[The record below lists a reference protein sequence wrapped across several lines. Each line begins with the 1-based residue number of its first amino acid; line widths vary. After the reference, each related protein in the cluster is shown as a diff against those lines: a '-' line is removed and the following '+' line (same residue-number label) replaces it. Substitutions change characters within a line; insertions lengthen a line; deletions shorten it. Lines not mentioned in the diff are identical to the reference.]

1 MEIKRPLHG
10 AVKISAI
17 VLLTFFVFSES
28 WAQAIQTY
36 RARRHDT
43 IESVAEKFGVTVEEL
58 LECNKSYRTKKLKA
72 RDVLVLPPEKSAREQ
87 RQKAREEARAVPEEP
102 VAVEEKAPEPIGFS
116 QHVVAPK
123 ETVYGISHQWG
134 ITQDMLKEYNPE
146 LKTSVLKIGMVLKI
160 PVLKMEDKVVEPA
173 QEIAVPAADT
183 TYVSMAGETAGRWQ
197 QASALDVKRML
208 SVDMI
213 LPFYLDR
220 ADSLVAATPRERLKD
235 SRIALSFYMGALM
248 ALDSLAGQGL
258 MADVRVFD
266 SQKDVNATEK
276 ILTENDFSRTDL
288 IIGPLFTEVAEVV
301 ASAVKGTKTL
311 VVSPFSVKHDVNRM
325 PNIVQAST
333 PAQGM
338 EATVLSYMA
347 DNISSSSH
355 VIVIASATQHE
366 AQIARIRKRLAEK
379 VKYTSIE
386 LLNTDLGNNADRLA
400 AMVRQNIPTV
410 ILIPELSQSFMAEV
424 LLGMEQSARIGDTD
438 IFAFEIAD
446 RAKAMMGEM
455 KPEMASRLRF
465 IYPERLFEN
474 GQGYRYS
481 DFANGFRTRYRELPN
496 AYAYEGFNL
505 VYDLLSRMA
514 TDTDTEH
521 ALTSRSTEQ
530 VGSRYRYM
538 KYPSGGYAN
547 TELFILMHSPVKG
560 EVLLY

>member
-1 MEIKRPLHG
+1 MEIKRHRYN

-36 RARRHDT
+36 RAKRHDT

-58 LECNKSYRTKKLKA
+58 LECNKSYRTKKLRA
-72 RDVLVLPPEKSAREQ
+72 RDVLVLPPKKSAREQ
-87 RQKAREEARAVPEEP
+87 RQKAREEARAVPEET
-102 VAVEEKAPEPIGFS
+102 AVGEKVPEPVGFS

-160 PVLKMEDKVVEPA
+160 PVLKMEDKTMEPA
-173 QEIAVPAADT
+173 PETSVFQPDT
-183 TYVSMAGETAGRWQ
+183 VNVSMARETAGRWQ

-220 ADSLVAATPRERLKD
+220 ADSLVAATPRERLRD

-258 MADVRVFD
+258 MADIRVFD
-266 SQKDVNATEK
+266 SQKDVKATEK
-276 ILTENDFSRTDL
+276 ILAENDFSRTDL
-288 IIGPLFTEVAEVV
+288 IIGPLFTEIAEVV
-301 ASAVKGTKTL
+301 ASGMKGTKTL

-325 PNIVQAST
+325 PNMVQAST

-338 EATVLSYMA
+338 ESAVLSYMA
-347 DNISSSSH
+347 DNISPSSH
-355 VIVIASATQHE
+355 VIVIASAMQQE
-366 AQIARIRKRLAEK
+366 AQIARIRKRLSEK

-386 LLNTDLGNNADRLA
+386 LLNTDLGNNSDRLA
-400 AMVRQNIPTV
+400 SMVKQNVPTV
-410 ILIPELSQSFMAEV
+410 ILIPELSQSFMSEI
-424 LLGMEQSARIGDTD
+424 LQGMEQSARIGDTD

-455 KPEMASRLRF
+455 KPEVASRLRF
-465 IYPERLFEN
+465 IYPDRLFEN

-481 DFANGFRTRYRELPN
+481 DFENGFRTRYRELPN

-538 KYPSGGYAN
+538 KYHSGGYAN
-547 TELFILMHSPVKG
+547 TELFILMYSSWKG

>member
-1 MEIKRPLHG
+1 MEIKRHRYN

-36 RARRHDT
+36 RAKRHDT

-58 LECNKSYRTKKLKA
+58 LECNKSYRTKKLRA
-72 RDVLVLPPEKSAREQ
+72 RDVLVLPPKKSAREQ
-87 RQKAREEARAVPEEP
+87 RQKAREEARAVPEET
-102 VAVEEKAPEPIGFS
+102 AVGEKVPEPVGFS

-160 PVLKMEDKVVEPA
+160 PVLKMEDKTMEPA
-173 QEIAVPAADT
+173 PETSVFQPDT
-183 TYVSMAGETAGRWQ
+183 VNVSMVMETAGRWQ

-220 ADSLVAATPRERLKD
+220 ADSLVAATPRERLRD

-258 MADVRVFD
+258 MADIRVFD
-266 SQKDVNATEK
+266 SQKDVKATEK
-276 ILTENDFSRTDL
+276 ILAENDFSRTDL
-288 IIGPLFTEVAEVV
+288 IIGPLFTEIAEVV
-301 ASAVKGTKTL
+301 ASGMKGTKTL

-325 PNIVQAST
+325 PNMVQAST

-338 EATVLSYMA
+338 ESAVLSYMA
-347 DNISSSSH
+347 DNISPSSH
-355 VIVIASATQHE
+355 VIVIASAMQQE
-366 AQIARIRKRLAEK
+366 AQIARIRKRLSEK

-386 LLNTDLGNNADRLA
+386 LLNTDLGNNSDRLA
-400 AMVRQNIPTV
+400 SMVKQNVPTV
-410 ILIPELSQSFMAEV
+410 ILIPELSQSFMSEI
-424 LLGMEQSARIGDTD
+424 LQGMEQSARIGDTD

-455 KPEMASRLRF
+455 KPEVASRLRF
-465 IYPERLFEN
+465 IYPDRLFEN

-481 DFANGFRTRYRELPN
+481 DFENGFRTRYRELPN

-538 KYPSGGYAN
+538 KYHSGGYAN
-547 TELFILMHSPVKG
+547 TELFILMYSSWKG

>member
-1 MEIKRPLHG
+1 MEIKRHRHN

-36 RARRHDT
+36 RAKRHDT

-58 LECNKSYRTKKLKA
+58 LECNKSYRTKKLRA
-72 RDVLVLPPEKSAREQ
+72 RDVLVLPPKKSTREQ
-87 RQKAREEARAVPEEP
+87 RQKAREEARAVSEET
-102 VAVEEKAPEPIGFS
+102 AVEEKVPEPVGFS

-160 PVLKMEDKVVEPA
+160 PVLKMEDKTMEPA
-173 QEIAVPAADT
+173 PETSVFQPDTVNVPL
-183 TYVSMAGETAGRWQ
+183 VRETAGRWQ

-220 ADSLVAATPRERLKD
+220 ADSLVAATPRERLRD

-266 SQKDVNATEK
+266 SQKDVKATEK
-276 ILTENDFSRTDL
+276 ILAENDFSRTDL
-288 IIGPLFTEVAEVV
+288 IIGPLFTEIAEVV
-301 ASAVKGTKTL
+301 ASGMKGTKTL

-325 PNIVQAST
+325 PNMVQAST

-338 EATVLSYMA
+338 ESAVLSYMA
-347 DNISSSSH
+347 DNISPSSH
-355 VIVIASATQHE
+355 VIVIASAMQQE
-366 AQIARIRKRLAEK
+366 AQIARIRKRLSEK

-386 LLNTDLGNNADRLA
+386 LLNTDLGNNSDRLA
-400 AMVRQNIPTV
+400 SMVKQNVPTV
-410 ILIPELSQSFMAEV
+410 ILIPELSQSFMSEI
-424 LLGMEQSARIGDTD
+424 LQGMEQSARIGDTD

-455 KPEMASRLRF
+455 KPEVASRLRF
-465 IYPERLFEN
+465 IYPDRLFEN

-481 DFANGFRTRYRELPN
+481 DFENGFRTRYRELPN

-538 KYPSGGYAN
+538 KYHSGGYAN
-547 TELFILMHSPVKG
+547 TELFILMYSSWKG

>member
-1 MEIKRPLHG
+1 MEIKRHRHN

-17 VLLTFFVFSES
+17 VLLTFFVFFES

-36 RARRHDT
+36 RAKRHDT

-58 LECNKSYRTKKLKA
+58 LECNKSYRTKKLRA
-72 RDVLVLPPEKSAREQ
+72 RDVLVLPPKKSAREQ
-87 RQKAREEARAVPEEP
+87 RQKAREEARAVPEET
-102 VAVEEKAPEPIGFS
+102 AVEEKVPEPVGFS

-160 PVLKMEDKVVEPA
+160 PVLKMEDKTMEPA
-173 QEIAVPAADT
+173 PETSVFQPDT
-183 TYVSMAGETAGRWQ
+183 VNVSMVRETAGRWQ

-220 ADSLVAATPRERLKD
+220 ADSLVAATPRERLRD

-266 SQKDVNATEK
+266 SQKDVKATEK
-276 ILTENDFSRTDL
+276 ILAENDFSRTDL
-288 IIGPLFTEVAEVV
+288 IIGPLFTEIAEVV
-301 ASAVKGTKTL
+301 ASGMKGTKTL

-325 PNIVQAST
+325 PNMVQAST

-338 EATVLSYMA
+338 ESAVLSYMA
-347 DNISSSSH
+347 DNISPSSH
-355 VIVIASATQHE
+355 VIVIASAMQQE
-366 AQIARIRKRLAEK
+366 AQIARIRKRLSEK

-386 LLNTDLGNNADRLA
+386 LLNTDLGNNSDRLA
-400 AMVRQNIPTV
+400 SMVKQNVPTV
-410 ILIPELSQSFMAEV
+410 ILIPELSQSFMSEI
-424 LLGMEQSARIGDTD
+424 LQGMEQSARIGDTD

-455 KPEMASRLRF
+455 KPEVASRLRF
-465 IYPERLFEN
+465 IYPDRLFEN

-481 DFANGFRTRYRELPN
+481 DFENGFRTRYRELPN

-521 ALTSRSTEQ
+521 ALTSRSSEQ

-538 KYPSGGYAN
+538 KYHSGGYAN
-547 TELFILMHSPVKG
+547 TELFILMYSSWKG

>member
-1 MEIKRPLHG
+1 MEIKRHRHN
-10 AVKISAI
+10 AVKILAI

-36 RARRHDT
+36 RAKRHDT

-58 LECNKSYRTKKLKA
+58 LECNKSYRTKKLRA
-72 RDVLVLPPEKSAREQ
+72 RDVLVLPPKKSAREQ
-87 RQKAREEARAVPEEP
+87 RQKAREEARAVPEET
-102 VAVEEKAPEPIGFS
+102 AVEEKVPEPVGFS

-160 PVLKMEDKVVEPA
+160 PVLKMEDKTMEPA
-173 QEIAVPAADT
+173 PETSVFQPDT
-183 TYVSMAGETAGRWQ
+183 VNISMVRETAGRWQ

-220 ADSLVAATPRERLKD
+220 ADSLVAATPRERLRD

-266 SQKDVNATEK
+266 SQKDVKATEK
-276 ILTENDFSRTDL
+276 ILAENDFSRTDL
-288 IIGPLFTEVAEVV
+288 IIGPLFTEIAEVV
-301 ASAVKGTKTL
+301 ASGMKGTKTL

-325 PNIVQAST
+325 PNMVQAST

-338 EATVLSYMA
+338 ESAVLSYMA
-347 DNISSSSH
+347 DNISPSSH
-355 VIVIASATQHE
+355 VIVIASAMQQE
-366 AQIARIRKRLAEK
+366 AQIARIRKRLSEK

-386 LLNTDLGNNADRLA
+386 LLNTDLGNNSDRLA
-400 AMVRQNIPTV
+400 SMVKQNVPTV
-410 ILIPELSQSFMAEV
+410 ILIPELSQSFMSEI
-424 LLGMEQSARIGDTD
+424 LQGMEQSARIGDTD

-455 KPEMASRLRF
+455 KPEVASRLRF
-465 IYPERLFEN
+465 IYPDRLFEN

-481 DFANGFRTRYRELPN
+481 DFENGFRTRYRELPN

-538 KYPSGGYAN
+538 KYHSGGYAN
-547 TELFILMHSPVKG
+547 TELFILMYSSWKG

>member
-1 MEIKRPLHG
+1 MEIKRHRHN

-36 RARRHDT
+36 RAKRHDT

-58 LECNKSYRTKKLKA
+58 LECNKSYRTKKLRA
-72 RDVLVLPPEKSAREQ
+72 RDVLVLPPKKSAREQ
-87 RQKAREEARAVPEEP
+87 RQKAREEARAVPEET
-102 VAVEEKAPEPIGFS
+102 AVGEKVPEPVGFS

-160 PVLKMEDKVVEPA
+160 PVLKMEDKTMEPA
-173 QEIAVPAADT
+173 PETSVFQPDT
-183 TYVSMAGETAGRWQ
+183 VNVSMARETAGRWQ

-220 ADSLVAATPRERLKD
+220 ADSLVAATPRERLRD

-258 MADVRVFD
+258 MADIRVFD
-266 SQKDVNATEK
+266 SQKDVKATEK
-276 ILTENDFSRTDL
+276 ILAENDFSRTDL
-288 IIGPLFTEVAEVV
+288 IIGPLFTEIAEVV
-301 ASAVKGTKTL
+301 ASGMKGTKTL

-325 PNIVQAST
+325 PNMVQAST

-338 EATVLSYMA
+338 ESAVLSYMA
-347 DNISSSSH
+347 DNISPSSH
-355 VIVIASATQHE
+355 VIVIASAMQQE
-366 AQIARIRKRLAEK
+366 AQIARIRKRLSEK

-386 LLNTDLGNNADRLA
+386 LLNTDLGNNSDRLA
-400 AMVRQNIPTV
+400 SMVKQNVPTV
-410 ILIPELSQSFMAEV
+410 ILIPELSQSFMSEI
-424 LLGMEQSARIGDTD
+424 LQGMEQSARIGDTD

-455 KPEMASRLRF
+455 KPEVASRLRF
-465 IYPERLFEN
+465 IYPDRLFEN

-481 DFANGFRTRYRELPN
+481 DFENGFRTRYRELPN

-538 KYPSGGYAN
+538 KYHSGGYAN
-547 TELFILMHSPVKG
+547 TELFILMYSSWKG

>member
-1 MEIKRPLHG
+1 MEIKRHRHN

-36 RARRHDT
+36 RAKRHDT

-58 LECNKSYRTKKLKA
+58 LECNKSYRTKKLRA
-72 RDVLVLPPEKSAREQ
+72 RDVLVLPPKKSAREQ
-87 RQKAREEARAVPEEP
+87 RQKAREEARAVPEET
-102 VAVEEKAPEPIGFS
+102 AVEEKVPEPVGFS

-160 PVLKMEDKVVEPA
+160 PVLKMEDKTMEPA
-173 QEIAVPAADT
+173 PETSVFQPDTVNVPM
-183 TYVSMAGETAGRWQ
+183 VRETAGRWQ

-208 SVDMI
+208 SVDII

-220 ADSLVAATPRERLKD
+220 ADSLVAATPRERLRD

-266 SQKDVNATEK
+266 SQKDVKATEK
-276 ILTENDFSRTDL
+276 ILAENDFSRTDL
-288 IIGPLFTEVAEVV
+288 IIGPLFTEIAEVV
-301 ASAVKGTKTL
+301 ASGMKGTKTL

-325 PNIVQAST
+325 PNMVQAST

-338 EATVLSYMA
+338 ESAVLSYMA
-347 DNISSSSH
+347 DNISPSSH
-355 VIVIASATQHE
+355 VIVIASAMQQE
-366 AQIARIRKRLAEK
+366 AQIARIRKRLSEK

-386 LLNTDLGNNADRLA
+386 LLNTDLGNNSDRLA
-400 AMVRQNIPTV
+400 SMVKQNVPTV
-410 ILIPELSQSFMAEV
+410 ILIPELSQSFMSEI
-424 LLGMEQSARIGDTD
+424 LQGMEQSARIGDTD

-455 KPEMASRLRF
+455 KPEVASRLRF
-465 IYPERLFEN
+465 IYPDRLFEN

-481 DFANGFRTRYRELPN
+481 DFENGFRTRYRELPN

-538 KYPSGGYAN
+538 KYHSGGYAN
-547 TELFILMHSPVKG
+547 TELFILMYSSWKG

>member
-1 MEIKRPLHG
+1 MEIKRHRHN

-36 RARRHDT
+36 RAKRHDT

-58 LECNKSYRTKKLKA
+58 LECNKSYRTKKLRA
-72 RDVLVLPPEKSAREQ
+72 RDVLVLPPKKSAREQ
-87 RQKAREEARAVPEEP
+87 RQKAREEARAVPEET
-102 VAVEEKAPEPIGFS
+102 AVEEKVLEPVGFS

-160 PVLKMEDKVVEPA
+160 PVLKMEDKTMEPA
-173 QEIAVPAADT
+173 PETSVFQPDT
-183 TYVSMAGETAGRWQ
+183 VNVSMVRETAGRWQ

-220 ADSLVAATPRERLKD
+220 ADSLVAATPRERLRD

-266 SQKDVNATEK
+266 SQKDVKATEK
-276 ILTENDFSRTDL
+276 ILAENDFSRTDL
-288 IIGPLFTEVAEVV
+288 IIGPLFTEIAEVV
-301 ASAVKGTKTL
+301 ASGMKGTKTL

-325 PNIVQAST
+325 PNMVQAST

-338 EATVLSYMA
+338 ESAVLSYMA
-347 DNISSSSH
+347 DNISPSSH
-355 VIVIASATQHE
+355 VIVIASAMQQE
-366 AQIARIRKRLAEK
+366 AQIARIRKRLSEK

-386 LLNTDLGNNADRLA
+386 LLNTDLGNNSDRLA
-400 AMVRQNIPTV
+400 SMVKQNVPTV
-410 ILIPELSQSFMAEV
+410 ILIPELSQSFMSEI
-424 LLGMEQSARIGDTD
+424 LQGMEQSARIGDTD

-455 KPEMASRLRF
+455 KPEVASRLRF
-465 IYPERLFEN
+465 IYPDRLFEN

-481 DFANGFRTRYRELPN
+481 DFENGFRTRYRELPN

-538 KYPSGGYAN
+538 KYHSGGYAN
-547 TELFILMHSPVKG
+547 TELFILMYSSWKG

>member
-1 MEIKRPLHG
+1 MEIKRHRYN

-36 RARRHDT
+36 RAKRHDT

-58 LECNKSYRTKKLKA
+58 LECNKSYRTKKLRA
-72 RDVLVLPPEKSAREQ
+72 RDVLVLPPKKSAREQ
-87 RQKAREEARAVPEEP
+87 RQKAREEARAVPEET
-102 VAVEEKAPEPIGFS
+102 AVEEKVPEPVGFS

-160 PVLKMEDKVVEPA
+160 PVLKMEDKTMEPA
-173 QEIAVPAADT
+173 PETSVFQPDT
-183 TYVSMAGETAGRWQ
+183 VNVSMVRETAGRWQ

-220 ADSLVAATPRERLKD
+220 ADSLVAATPRERPRD

-266 SQKDVNATEK
+266 SQKDVKATEK
-276 ILTENDFSRTDL
+276 ILAENDFSRTDL
-288 IIGPLFTEVAEVV
+288 IIGPLFTEIAEVV
-301 ASAVKGTKTL
+301 ASGMKGTKTL

-325 PNIVQAST
+325 PNMVQAST

-338 EATVLSYMA
+338 ESAVLSYMA
-347 DNISSSSH
+347 DNISPSSH
-355 VIVIASATQHE
+355 VIVIASAMQQE
-366 AQIARIRKRLAEK
+366 AQIARIRKRLSEK

-386 LLNTDLGNNADRLA
+386 LLNTDLGNNSDRLA
-400 AMVRQNIPTV
+400 SMVKQNVPTV
-410 ILIPELSQSFMAEV
+410 ILIPELSQSFMSEI
-424 LLGMEQSARIGDTD
+424 LQGMEQSARIGDTD

-455 KPEMASRLRF
+455 KPEVASRLRF
-465 IYPERLFEN
+465 IYPDRLFEN

-481 DFANGFRTRYRELPN
+481 DFENGFRTRYRELPN

-538 KYPSGGYAN
+538 KYHSGGYAN
-547 TELFILMHSPVKG
+547 TELFILMYSSWKG

>member
-1 MEIKRPLHG
+1 MEIKRHRYN

-36 RARRHDT
+36 RAKRHDT

-58 LECNKSYRTKKLKA
+58 LECNKSYRTKKLRA
-72 RDVLVLPPEKSAREQ
+72 RDVLVLPPKKSAREQ
-87 RQKAREEARAVPEEP
+87 RQKAREEARAVPEET
-102 VAVEEKAPEPIGFS
+102 AVGEKVPEPVGFS

-160 PVLKMEDKVVEPA
+160 PVLKMEDKTMEPA
-173 QEIAVPAADT
+173 PETSVFQPDT
-183 TYVSMAGETAGRWQ
+183 VNVSMARETAGRWQ

-220 ADSLVAATPRERLKD
+220 ADSLVAATPRERLRD

-266 SQKDVNATEK
+266 SQKDVKATEK
-276 ILTENDFSRTDL
+276 ILAENDFSRTDL
-288 IIGPLFTEVAEVV
+288 IIGPLFTEIAEVV
-301 ASAVKGTKTL
+301 ASGMKGTKTL

-325 PNIVQAST
+325 PNMVQAST

-338 EATVLSYMA
+338 ESAVLSYMA
-347 DNISSSSH
+347 DNISPSSH
-355 VIVIASATQHE
+355 VIVIASAMQQE
-366 AQIARIRKRLAEK
+366 AQIARIRKRLSEK

-386 LLNTDLGNNADRLA
+386 LLNTDLGNNSDRLA
-400 AMVRQNIPTV
+400 SMVKQNVPTV
-410 ILIPELSQSFMAEV
+410 ILIPELSQSFMSEI
-424 LLGMEQSARIGDTD
+424 LQGMEQSARIGDTD

-455 KPEMASRLRF
+455 KPEVASRLRF
-465 IYPERLFEN
+465 IYPDRLFEN

-481 DFANGFRTRYRELPN
+481 DFENGFRTRYRELPN

-538 KYPSGGYAN
+538 KYHSGGYAN
-547 TELFILMHSPVKG
+547 TELFILMYSSWKG

>member
-1 MEIKRPLHG
+1 MEIKRHRHN

-36 RARRHDT
+36 RAKRHDT

-58 LECNKSYRTKKLKA
+58 LECNKSYRTKKLRA
-72 RDVLVLPPEKSAREQ
+72 RDVLVLPPKKSAREQ
-87 RQKAREEARAVPEEP
+87 RQKAREEARAVPEET
-102 VAVEEKAPEPIGFS
+102 AVEEKVPEPVGFS

-160 PVLKMEDKVVEPA
+160 PVLKMEDKTMEPA
-173 QEIAVPAADT
+173 PETSVFQPDT
-183 TYVSMAGETAGRWQ
+183 VNVSMVRETAGRWQ

-220 ADSLVAATPRERLKD
+220 ADSLVAATPRERLRD

-266 SQKDVNATEK
+266 SQKDVKATEK
-276 ILTENDFSRTDL
+276 ILAENDFSRTDL
-288 IIGPLFTEVAEVV
+288 IIGPLFTEIAEVV
-301 ASAVKGTKTL
+301 ASGMKGTKTL

-325 PNIVQAST
+325 PNMVQAST

-338 EATVLSYMA
+338 ESAVLSYMA
-347 DNISSSSH
+347 DNISPSSH
-355 VIVIASATQHE
+355 VIVIASAMQQE
-366 AQIARIRKRLAEK
+366 AQIARIRKRLSEK

-386 LLNTDLGNNADRLA
+386 LLNTDLGNNSDRLA
-400 AMVRQNIPTV
+400 SMVKQNVPTV
-410 ILIPELSQSFMAEV
+410 ILIPELSQSFMSEI
-424 LLGMEQSARIGDTD
+424 LQGMEQSARIGDTD

-455 KPEMASRLRF
+455 KPEVASRLRF
-465 IYPERLFEN
+465 IYPDRLFEN

-481 DFANGFRTRYRELPN
+481 DFENGFRTRYRELPN

-521 ALTSRSTEQ
+521 ALTSRSSEQ

-538 KYPSGGYAN
+538 KYHSGGYAN
-547 TELFILMHSPVKG
+547 TELFILMYSSWKG

>member
-1 MEIKRPLHG
+1 MEIKRHRHN

-36 RARRHDT
+36 RAKRHDT

-58 LECNKSYRTKKLKA
+58 LECNKSYRTKKLRA
-72 RDVLVLPPEKSAREQ
+72 RDVLVLPPKKSAREQ
-87 RQKAREEARAVPEEP
+87 RQKVREEARAVPEET
-102 VAVEEKAPEPIGFS
+102 AVEEKVPEPVGFS

-160 PVLKMEDKVVEPA
+160 PVLKMEDKTMEPA
-173 QEIAVPAADT
+173 PETSVFQPDT
-183 TYVSMAGETAGRWQ
+183 VNVSMVRETAGRWQ

-220 ADSLVAATPRERLKD
+220 ADSLVAATPRERLRD

-266 SQKDVNATEK
+266 SQKDVKATEK
-276 ILTENDFSRTDL
+276 ILAENDFSRTDL
-288 IIGPLFTEVAEVV
+288 IIGPLFTEIAEVV
-301 ASAVKGTKTL
+301 ASGMKGTKTL

-325 PNIVQAST
+325 PNMVQAST

-338 EATVLSYMA
+338 ESAVLSYMA
-347 DNISSSSH
+347 DNISPSSH
-355 VIVIASATQHE
+355 VIVIASAMQQE
-366 AQIARIRKRLAEK
+366 AQIARIRKRLSEK

-386 LLNTDLGNNADRLA
+386 LLNTDLGNNSDRLA
-400 AMVRQNIPTV
+400 SMVKQNVPTV
-410 ILIPELSQSFMAEV
+410 ILIPELSQSFMSEI
-424 LLGMEQSARIGDTD
+424 LQGMEQSARIGDTD

-455 KPEMASRLRF
+455 KPEVASRLRF
-465 IYPERLFEN
+465 IYPDRLFEN

-481 DFANGFRTRYRELPN
+481 DFENGFRTRYRELPN

-538 KYPSGGYAN
+538 KYHSGGYAN
-547 TELFILMHSPVKG
+547 TELFILMYSSWKG

>member
-1 MEIKRPLHG
+1 M
-10 AVKISAI
+10 
-17 VLLTFFVFSES
+17 
-28 WAQAIQTY
+28 
-36 RARRHDT
+36 
-43 IESVAEKFGVTVEEL
+43 EEL

-72 RDVLVLPPEKSAREQ
+72 RDVLVLPPKKSAREQ
-87 RQKAREEARAVPEEP
+87 RQKAREEARAVPEET
-102 VAVEEKAPEPIGFS
+102 AVGEKVPEPVGFS

-160 PVLKMEDKVVEPA
+160 PVLKMEDKTMEPA
-173 QEIAVPAADT
+173 PETSVFQPDTVNVPM
-183 TYVSMAGETAGRWQ
+183 VRETAGRWQ

-220 ADSLVAATPRERLKD
+220 ADSLVAATPRERLRD

-266 SQKDVNATEK
+266 SQKDVKATEK
-276 ILTENDFSRTDL
+276 ILAENDFSRTDL
-288 IIGPLFTEVAEVV
+288 IIGPLFTEIAEVV
-301 ASAVKGTKTL
+301 ASGMKGTKTL

-325 PNIVQAST
+325 PNMVQAST

-338 EATVLSYMA
+338 ESAVLSYMA
-347 DNISSSSH
+347 DNISPSSH
-355 VIVIASATQHE
+355 VIVIASAMQQE
-366 AQIARIRKRLAEK
+366 ALIARIRKRLSEK

-386 LLNTDLGNNADRLA
+386 LLNTDLGNNSDRLA
-400 AMVRQNIPTV
+400 SMVKQNVPTV
-410 ILIPELSQSFMAEV
+410 ILIPELSQSFMSEI
-424 LLGMEQSARIGDTD
+424 LQGMEQSARIGDTD

-455 KPEMASRLRF
+455 KPEVASRLRF
-465 IYPERLFEN
+465 IYPDRLFEN

-481 DFANGFRTRYRELPN
+481 DFENGFRTRYRELPN

-538 KYPSGGYAN
+538 KYHSGGYAN
-547 TELFILMHSPVKG
+547 TELFILMYSSWKG

>member
-1 MEIKRPLHG
+1 MEIKRHRYN

-36 RARRHDT
+36 RAKRHDT

-58 LECNKSYRTKKLKA
+58 LECNKSYRTKKLRA
-72 RDVLVLPPEKSAREQ
+72 RDVLVLPPKKSAREQ
-87 RQKAREEARAVPEEP
+87 RQKAREEARAVSEETAVGEKVPEP
-102 VAVEEKAPEPIGFS
+102 VGFS

-160 PVLKMEDKVVEPA
+160 PVLKMEDKTMEPA
-173 QEIAVPAADT
+173 PETSVFQPDT
-183 TYVSMAGETAGRWQ
+183 VNVSMARETAGRWQ

-220 ADSLVAATPRERLKD
+220 ADSLVAATPRERLRD

-258 MADVRVFD
+258 MADIRVFD
-266 SQKDVNATEK
+266 SQKDVKATEK
-276 ILTENDFSRTDL
+276 ILAENDFSRTDL
-288 IIGPLFTEVAEVV
+288 IIGPLFTEIAEVV
-301 ASAVKGTKTL
+301 ASGMKGTKTL

-325 PNIVQAST
+325 PNMVQAST

-338 EATVLSYMA
+338 ESAVLSYMA
-347 DNISSSSH
+347 DNISPSSH
-355 VIVIASATQHE
+355 VIVIASAMQQE
-366 AQIARIRKRLAEK
+366 AQIARIRKRLSEK

-386 LLNTDLGNNADRLA
+386 LLNTDLGNNSDRLA
-400 AMVRQNIPTV
+400 SMVKQNVPTV
-410 ILIPELSQSFMAEV
+410 ILIPELSQSFMSEI
-424 LLGMEQSARIGDTD
+424 LQGMEQSARIGDTD

-455 KPEMASRLRF
+455 KPEVASRLRF
-465 IYPERLFEN
+465 IYPDRLFEN

-481 DFANGFRTRYRELPN
+481 DFENGFRTRYRELPN

-538 KYPSGGYAN
+538 KYHSGGYAN
-547 TELFILMHSPVKG
+547 TELFILMYSSWKG

>member
-1 MEIKRPLHG
+1 MEIKRHRYN

-28 WAQAIQTY
+28 WAQVIQTY
-36 RARRHDT
+36 RAKRHDT

-58 LECNKSYRTKKLKA
+58 LECNKSYRTKKLRA
-72 RDVLVLPPEKSAREQ
+72 RDVLVLPPKKSAREQ
-87 RQKAREEARAVPEEP
+87 RQKAREEARTVPEET
-102 VAVEEKAPEPIGFS
+102 AVGEKVPEPVGFS

-160 PVLKMEDKVVEPA
+160 PVLKMEDKTMEPA
-173 QEIAVPAADT
+173 PETSVFQPDT
-183 TYVSMAGETAGRWQ
+183 VNVSMVRETAGRWQ

-220 ADSLVAATPRERLKD
+220 ADSLVAATPRERLRD

-266 SQKDVNATEK
+266 SQKDVKATEK
-276 ILTENDFSRTDL
+276 ILAENDFSRTDL
-288 IIGPLFTEVAEVV
+288 IIGPLFTEIAEVV
-301 ASAVKGTKTL
+301 ASGMKGTKTL

-325 PNIVQAST
+325 PNMVQAST

-338 EATVLSYMA
+338 ESAVLSYMA
-347 DNISSSSH
+347 DNISPSSH
-355 VIVIASATQHE
+355 VIVIASAMQQE
-366 AQIARIRKRLAEK
+366 AQIARIRKRLSEK

-386 LLNTDLGNNADRLA
+386 LLNTDLGNNSDRLA
-400 AMVRQNIPTV
+400 SMVKQNVPTV
-410 ILIPELSQSFMAEV
+410 ILIPELSQSFMSEI
-424 LLGMEQSARIGDTD
+424 LQGMEQSARIGDTD

-455 KPEMASRLRF
+455 KPEVASRLRF
-465 IYPERLFEN
+465 IYPDRLFEN

-481 DFANGFRTRYRELPN
+481 DFENGFRTRYRELPN

-538 KYPSGGYAN
+538 KYHSGGYAN
-547 TELFILMHSPVKG
+547 TELFILMYSSWKG

>member
-1 MEIKRPLHG
+1 MEIKRHRHN

-36 RARRHDT
+36 RAKRHDT

-58 LECNKSYRTKKLKA
+58 LECNKSYRTKKLRA
-72 RDVLVLPPEKSAREQ
+72 RDVLVLPPKKSAREQ
-87 RQKAREEARAVPEEP
+87 RQKAREEARAVPEET
-102 VAVEEKAPEPIGFS
+102 AVGEKVPEPVGFS

-160 PVLKMEDKVVEPA
+160 PVLKMEDKTMEPA
-173 QEIAVPAADT
+173 PETSVFQPDTVNVPL
-183 TYVSMAGETAGRWQ
+183 VRETAGRWQ

-220 ADSLVAATPRERLKD
+220 ADSLVAATPRERLRD

-266 SQKDVNATEK
+266 SQKDVKATEK
-276 ILTENDFSRTDL
+276 ILAENDFSRTDL
-288 IIGPLFTEVAEVV
+288 IIGPLFTEIAEVV
-301 ASAVKGTKTL
+301 ASGMKGTKTL

-325 PNIVQAST
+325 PNMVQAST

-338 EATVLSYMA
+338 ESAVLSYMA
-347 DNISSSSH
+347 DNISPSSH
-355 VIVIASATQHE
+355 VIVIASAMQQE
-366 AQIARIRKRLAEK
+366 ALIARIRKRLSEK

-386 LLNTDLGNNADRLA
+386 LLNTDLGNNSDRLA
-400 AMVRQNIPTV
+400 SMVKQNVPTV
-410 ILIPELSQSFMAEV
+410 ILIPELSQSFMSEI
-424 LLGMEQSARIGDTD
+424 LQGMEQSARIGDTD

-455 KPEMASRLRF
+455 KPEVASRLRF
-465 IYPERLFEN
+465 IYPDRLFEN

-481 DFANGFRTRYRELPN
+481 DFENGFRTRYRELPN

-538 KYPSGGYAN
+538 KYHSGGYAN
-547 TELFILMHSPVKG
+547 TELFILMYSSWKG

>member
-1 MEIKRPLHG
+1 MEIKRHRHN

-36 RARRHDT
+36 RAKRHDT

-58 LECNKSYRTKKLKA
+58 LECNKSYRTKKLRA
-72 RDVLVLPPEKSAREQ
+72 RDVLVLPPKKSAREQ
-87 RQKAREEARAVPEEP
+87 RQKAREEARAVPEET
-102 VAVEEKAPEPIGFS
+102 AVGEKVPEPVGFS

-160 PVLKMEDKVVEPA
+160 PVLKMEDKTMEPA
-173 QEIAVPAADT
+173 PETSVFQPDT
-183 TYVSMAGETAGRWQ
+183 VNVSMVRETAGRWQ

-220 ADSLVAATPRERLKD
+220 ADSLVAATPRERLRD

-266 SQKDVNATEK
+266 SQKDVKATEK
-276 ILTENDFSRTDL
+276 ILAENDFSRTDL
-288 IIGPLFTEVAEVV
+288 IIGPLFTEIAEVV
-301 ASAVKGTKTL
+301 ASGMKGTKTL

-325 PNIVQAST
+325 PNMVQAST

-338 EATVLSYMA
+338 ESAVLSYMA
-347 DNISSSSH
+347 DNISPSSH
-355 VIVIASATQHE
+355 VIVIASAMQQE
-366 AQIARIRKRLAEK
+366 AQIARIRKRLSEK

-386 LLNTDLGNNADRLA
+386 LLNTDLGNNSDRLA
-400 AMVRQNIPTV
+400 SMVKQNVPTV
-410 ILIPELSQSFMAEV
+410 ILIPELSQSFMSEI
-424 LLGMEQSARIGDTD
+424 LQGMEQSARIGDTD

-455 KPEMASRLRF
+455 KPEVASRLRF
-465 IYPERLFEN
+465 IYPDRLFEN

-481 DFANGFRTRYRELPN
+481 DFENGFRTRYRELPN

-538 KYPSGGYAN
+538 NYHSGGYAN
-547 TELFILMHSPVKG
+547 TELFILMYSSWKG

>member
-1 MEIKRPLHG
+1 MEIKRHRHN

-36 RARRHDT
+36 RAKRHDT

-58 LECNKSYRTKKLKA
+58 LECNKSYRTKKLRA
-72 RDVLVLPPEKSAREQ
+72 RDVLVLPPKKSTREQ
-87 RQKAREEARAVPEEP
+87 RQKAREEARAVSEET
-102 VAVEEKAPEPIGFS
+102 AVEEKVPEPVGFS

-160 PVLKMEDKVVEPA
+160 PVLKMEDKTMEPA
-173 QEIAVPAADT
+173 PETSVFQPDTVNVPL
-183 TYVSMAGETAGRWQ
+183 VRETAGRWQ

-220 ADSLVAATPRERLKD
+220 ADSLVAATPRERLRD

-248 ALDSLAGQGL
+248 ARDSLAGQGL
-258 MADVRVFD
+258 MADVSVFD
-266 SQKDVNATEK
+266 SQKDVKATEK
-276 ILTENDFSRTDL
+276 ILAENDFSRTDL
-288 IIGPLFTEVAEVV
+288 IIGPLFTEIAEVV
-301 ASAVKGTKTL
+301 ASGMKGTKTL

-325 PNIVQAST
+325 PNMVQAST

-338 EATVLSYMA
+338 ESAVLSYMA
-347 DNISSSSH
+347 DNISPSSH
-355 VIVIASATQHE
+355 VIVIASAMQQE
-366 AQIARIRKRLAEK
+366 ALIARIRKRLSEK

-386 LLNTDLGNNADRLA
+386 LLNTDLGNNSDRLA
-400 AMVRQNIPTV
+400 SMVKQNVPTV
-410 ILIPELSQSFMAEV
+410 ILIPELSQSFMSEI
-424 LLGMEQSARIGDTD
+424 LQGMEQSARIGDTD

-455 KPEMASRLRF
+455 KPEVASRLRF
-465 IYPERLFEN
+465 IYPDRLFEN

-481 DFANGFRTRYRELPN
+481 DFENGFRTRYRELPN

-538 KYPSGGYAN
+538 KYHSGGYAN
-547 TELFILMHSPVKG
+547 TELFILMYSSWKG

>member
-1 MEIKRPLHG
+1 MEIKRHRHN

-36 RARRHDT
+36 RAKRHDT

-58 LECNKSYRTKKLKA
+58 LECNKSYRTKKLRA
-72 RDVLVLPPEKSAREQ
+72 RDVLVLPPKKSAREQ
-87 RQKAREEARAVPEEP
+87 RQKAREEARAVPEET
-102 VAVEEKAPEPIGFS
+102 AVGEKVPEPVGFS

-160 PVLKMEDKVVEPA
+160 PVLKMEDKTMEPA
-173 QEIAVPAADT
+173 PETSVFQPDTVNVPM
-183 TYVSMAGETAGRWQ
+183 VRETAGRWQ

-220 ADSLVAATPRERLKD
+220 ADSLVAATPRERLRD

-266 SQKDVNATEK
+266 SQKDVKATEK
-276 ILTENDFSRTDL
+276 ILAENDFSRTDL
-288 IIGPLFTEVAEVV
+288 IIGPLFTEIAEVV
-301 ASAVKGTKTL
+301 ASGMKGTKTL

-325 PNIVQAST
+325 PNMVQAST

-338 EATVLSYMA
+338 ESAVLSYMA
-347 DNISSSSH
+347 DNISPSSH
-355 VIVIASATQHE
+355 VIVIASAMQQE
-366 AQIARIRKRLAEK
+366 AQIARIRKRLSEK

-386 LLNTDLGNNADRLA
+386 LLNTDLGNNSDRLA
-400 AMVRQNIPTV
+400 SMVKQNVPTV
-410 ILIPELSQSFMAEV
+410 ILIPELSQSFMSEI
-424 LLGMEQSARIGDTD
+424 LQGMEQSARIGDTD

-455 KPEMASRLRF
+455 KPEVASRLRF
-465 IYPERLFEN
+465 IYPDRLFEN

-481 DFANGFRTRYRELPN
+481 DFENGFRTRYRELPN

-538 KYPSGGYAN
+538 KYHSGGYAN
-547 TELFILMHSPVKG
+547 TELFILMYSSWKG

>member
-1 MEIKRPLHG
+1 MEIKRHRYN

-36 RARRHDT
+36 RAKRHDT

-58 LECNKSYRTKKLKA
+58 LECNKSYRTKKLRA
-72 RDVLVLPPEKSAREQ
+72 RDVLVLPPKKSAREQ
-87 RQKAREEARAVPEEP
+87 RQKAREEARAVSEETAVGEKVPEP
-102 VAVEEKAPEPIGFS
+102 VGFS

-160 PVLKMEDKVVEPA
+160 PVLKMEDKTMEPTPETSVF
-173 QEIAVPAADT
+173 QPDT
-183 TYVSMAGETAGRWQ
+183 VNVSMARETAGRWQ

-220 ADSLVAATPRERLKD
+220 ADSLVAATPRERLRD

-258 MADVRVFD
+258 MADIRVFD
-266 SQKDVNATEK
+266 SQKDVKATEK
-276 ILTENDFSRTDL
+276 ILAENDFSRTDL
-288 IIGPLFTEVAEVV
+288 IIGPLFTEIAEVV
-301 ASAVKGTKTL
+301 ASGMKGTKTL

-325 PNIVQAST
+325 PNMVQAST

-338 EATVLSYMA
+338 ESAVLSYMA
-347 DNISSSSH
+347 DNISPSSH
-355 VIVIASATQHE
+355 VIVIASAMQQE
-366 AQIARIRKRLAEK
+366 AQIARIRKRLSEK

-386 LLNTDLGNNADRLA
+386 LLNTDLGNNSDRLA
-400 AMVRQNIPTV
+400 SMVKQNVPTV
-410 ILIPELSQSFMAEV
+410 ILIPELSQSFMSEI
-424 LLGMEQSARIGDTD
+424 LQGMEQSARIGDTD

-455 KPEMASRLRF
+455 KPEVASRLRF
-465 IYPERLFEN
+465 IYPDRLFEN

-481 DFANGFRTRYRELPN
+481 DFENGFRTRYRELPN

-538 KYPSGGYAN
+538 KYHSGGYAN
-547 TELFILMHSPVKG
+547 TELFILMYSSWKG

>member
-1 MEIKRPLHG
+1 MEIKRHRHN

-36 RARRHDT
+36 RAKRHDT

-58 LECNKSYRTKKLKA
+58 LECNKSYRTKKLRA
-72 RDVLVLPPEKSAREQ
+72 RDVLVLPPKKSTREQ
-87 RQKAREEARAVPEEP
+87 RQKAREEARAVSEET
-102 VAVEEKAPEPIGFS
+102 AVEEKVPEPVGFS

-160 PVLKMEDKVVEPA
+160 PVLKMEDKTMEPA
-173 QEIAVPAADT
+173 PETSVFQPDTVNVPL
-183 TYVSMAGETAGRWQ
+183 VRETAGRWQ

-220 ADSLVAATPRERLKD
+220 ADSLVAATPRERLRD

-266 SQKDVNATEK
+266 SQKDVKATEK
-276 ILTENDFSRTDL
+276 ILAENDFSRTDL
-288 IIGPLFTEVAEVV
+288 IIGPLFTEIAEVV
-301 ASAVKGTKTL
+301 ASGMKGTKTL

-325 PNIVQAST
+325 PNMVQAST

-338 EATVLSYMA
+338 ESAVLSYMA
-347 DNISSSSH
+347 DNISPSSH
-355 VIVIASATQHE
+355 VIVIASAMQQE
-366 AQIARIRKRLAEK
+366 ALIARIRKRLSEK

-400 AMVRQNIPTV
+400 SMVKQNVPTV
-410 ILIPELSQSFMAEV
+410 ILIPELSQSFMSEI
-424 LLGMEQSARIGDTD
+424 LQGMEQSARIGDTD

-455 KPEMASRLRF
+455 KPEVASRLRF
-465 IYPERLFEN
+465 IYPDRLFEN

-481 DFANGFRTRYRELPN
+481 DFENGFRTRYRELPN

-538 KYPSGGYAN
+538 KYHSGGYAN
-547 TELFILMHSPVKG
+547 TELFILMYSSWKG

>member
-1 MEIKRPLHG
+1 MEIKRHRHN

-36 RARRHDT
+36 RAKRHDT

-58 LECNKSYRTKKLKA
+58 LECNKSYRTKKLRA
-72 RDVLVLPPEKSAREQ
+72 RDVLVLPPKKSAREQ
-87 RQKAREEARAVPEEP
+87 RQKAREEARAVPEET
-102 VAVEEKAPEPIGFS
+102 AVGEKVPEPVGFS

-160 PVLKMEDKVVEPA
+160 PVLKMEDKTMEPA
-173 QEIAVPAADT
+173 PETSVFQPDT
-183 TYVSMAGETAGRWQ
+183 VNVSMVRETAGRWQ

-220 ADSLVAATPRERLKD
+220 ADSLVAATPRERLRD

-266 SQKDVNATEK
+266 SQKDVKATEK
-276 ILTENDFSRTDL
+276 ILAENDFSRTDL
-288 IIGPLFTEVAEVV
+288 IIGPLFTEIAEVV
-301 ASAVKGTKTL
+301 ASGMKGTKTL

-325 PNIVQAST
+325 PNMVQAST

-338 EATVLSYMA
+338 ESAVLSYMA
-347 DNISSSSH
+347 DNISPSSH
-355 VIVIASATQHE
+355 VIVIASAMQQE
-366 AQIARIRKRLAEK
+366 AQIARIRKRLSEK

-386 LLNTDLGNNADRLA
+386 LLNTDLGNNSDRLA
-400 AMVRQNIPTV
+400 SMVKQNVPTV
-410 ILIPELSQSFMAEV
+410 ILIPELSQSFMSEI
-424 LLGMEQSARIGDTD
+424 LQGMEQSARIGDTD

-455 KPEMASRLRF
+455 KPEVASRLRF
-465 IYPERLFEN
+465 IYPNRLFEN

-481 DFANGFRTRYRELPN
+481 DFENGFRTRYRELPN

-538 KYPSGGYAN
+538 KYHSGGYAN
-547 TELFILMHSPVKG
+547 TELFILMYSSWKG

>member
-1 MEIKRPLHG
+1 MEIKRHRHN

-36 RARRHDT
+36 RAKRHDT

-58 LECNKSYRTKKLKA
+58 LECNKSYRTKKLRA
-72 RDVLVLPPEKSAREQ
+72 RDVLVLPPKKSAREQ
-87 RQKAREEARAVPEEP
+87 RQKAREEARAVPEET
-102 VAVEEKAPEPIGFS
+102 AVEEKVPEPVGFS

-160 PVLKMEDKVVEPA
+160 PVLKMEDKTMEPA
-173 QEIAVPAADT
+173 PETSVFQPDT
-183 TYVSMAGETAGRWQ
+183 VNVSMVRETAGRWQ

-220 ADSLVAATPRERLKD
+220 ADSLVAATPRERLRD

-266 SQKDVNATEK
+266 SQKDVKATEK
-276 ILTENDFSRTDL
+276 ILAENDFSRTDL
-288 IIGPLFTEVAEVV
+288 IIGPLFTEIAEVV
-301 ASAVKGTKTL
+301 ASGMKGTKTL

-325 PNIVQAST
+325 PNMVQAST

-338 EATVLSYMA
+338 ESAVLSYMA
-347 DNISSSSH
+347 DNISPSSH
-355 VIVIASATQHE
+355 VIVIASAMQQE
-366 AQIARIRKRLAEK
+366 AQIARIRKRLSEK

-386 LLNTDLGNNADRLA
+386 LLNTDLGNNSDRLA
-400 AMVRQNIPTV
+400 SMVKQNVPTV
-410 ILIPELSQSFMAEV
+410 ILIPELSQSFMSEI
-424 LLGMEQSARIGDTD
+424 LQGMEQSARIGDTD

-455 KPEMASRLRF
+455 KPEVASRLRF
-465 IYPERLFEN
+465 IYPDRLFEN

-481 DFANGFRTRYRELPN
+481 DFENGFRTRYRELPN

-538 KYPSGGYAN
+538 KYHSGGYAN
-547 TELFILMHSPVKG
+547 TELFILMYSSWKG

>member
-1 MEIKRPLHG
+1 MEIKRHRYN

-36 RARRHDT
+36 RAKRHDT

-58 LECNKSYRTKKLKA
+58 LECNKSYRTKKLRA
-72 RDVLVLPPEKSAREQ
+72 RDVLVLPPKKSAREQ
-87 RQKAREEARAVPEEP
+87 RQKAREEARAVPEET
-102 VAVEEKAPEPIGFS
+102 AVEEKVPEPVGFS

-160 PVLKMEDKVVEPA
+160 PVLKMEDKTMEP
-173 QEIAVPAADT
+173 VPETSVFQPDT
-183 TYVSMAGETAGRWQ
+183 VNVPMVRETAGRWQ

-220 ADSLVAATPRERLKD
+220 ADSLVAATPRERLRD

-266 SQKDVNATEK
+266 SQKDVKATEK
-276 ILTENDFSRTDL
+276 ILAENDFSRTDL
-288 IIGPLFTEVAEVV
+288 IIGPLFTEIAEVV
-301 ASAVKGTKTL
+301 ASGMKGTKTL

-325 PNIVQAST
+325 PNMVQAST

-338 EATVLSYMA
+338 ESAVLSYMA
-347 DNISSSSH
+347 DNISPSSH
-355 VIVIASATQHE
+355 VIVIASAMQQE
-366 AQIARIRKRLAEK
+366 AQIARIRKRLSEK

-386 LLNTDLGNNADRLA
+386 LLNTDLGNNSDRLA
-400 AMVRQNIPTV
+400 SMVKQNVPTV
-410 ILIPELSQSFMAEV
+410 ILIPELSQSFMSEI
-424 LLGMEQSARIGDTD
+424 LQGMEQSARIGDTD

-455 KPEMASRLRF
+455 KPEVASRLRF
-465 IYPERLFEN
+465 IYPDRLFEN

-481 DFANGFRTRYRELPN
+481 DFENGFRTRYRELPN

-538 KYPSGGYAN
+538 KYHSGGYAN
-547 TELFILMHSPVKG
+547 TELFILMYSSWKG

>member
-1 MEIKRPLHG
+1 MEIKRHRHN

-36 RARRHDT
+36 RAKRHDT

-72 RDVLVLPPEKSAREQ
+72 RDVLVLPPKKSAREQ
-87 RQKAREEARAVPEEP
+87 RQKAREEARAVPEET
-102 VAVEEKAPEPIGFS
+102 AVGEKVPEPVGFS

-160 PVLKMEDKVVEPA
+160 PVLKMEDKTMEPA
-173 QEIAVPAADT
+173 PETSVFQPDTVNVPM
-183 TYVSMAGETAGRWQ
+183 VRETAGRWQ

-220 ADSLVAATPRERLKD
+220 ADSLVAATPRERLRD

-266 SQKDVNATEK
+266 SQKDVKATEK
-276 ILTENDFSRTDL
+276 ILAENDFSRTDL
-288 IIGPLFTEVAEVV
+288 IIGPLFTEIAEVV
-301 ASAVKGTKTL
+301 ASGMKGTKTL

-325 PNIVQAST
+325 PNMVQAST

-338 EATVLSYMA
+338 ESAVLSYMA
-347 DNISSSSH
+347 DNISPSSH
-355 VIVIASATQHE
+355 VIVIASAMQQE
-366 AQIARIRKRLAEK
+366 AQIARIRKRLSEK

-386 LLNTDLGNNADRLA
+386 LLNTDLGNNSDRLA
-400 AMVRQNIPTV
+400 SMVKQNVPTV
-410 ILIPELSQSFMAEV
+410 ILIPELSQSFMSEI
-424 LLGMEQSARIGDTD
+424 LQGMEQSARIGDTD

-455 KPEMASRLRF
+455 KPEVASRLRF
-465 IYPERLFEN
+465 IYPDRLFEN

-481 DFANGFRTRYRELPN
+481 DFENGFRTRYRELPN

-538 KYPSGGYAN
+538 KYHSGGYAN
-547 TELFILMHSPVKG
+547 TELFILMYSSWKG

>member
-1 MEIKRPLHG
+1 MEIKRHRHN

-36 RARRHDT
+36 RAKRHDT

-58 LECNKSYRTKKLKA
+58 LECNKSYRTKKLRA
-72 RDVLVLPPEKSAREQ
+72 RDVLVLPPKKSAREQ
-87 RQKAREEARAVPEEP
+87 RQKAREEARAVPEET
-102 VAVEEKAPEPIGFS
+102 AVEEKVPEPVGFS

-160 PVLKMEDKVVEPA
+160 PVLKMEDKTMEPA
-173 QEIAVPAADT
+173 PETSVFQLDT
-183 TYVSMAGETAGRWQ
+183 VNISMVRETAGRWQ

-220 ADSLVAATPRERLKD
+220 ADSLVAATPRERLRD

-266 SQKDVNATEK
+266 SQKDVKATEK
-276 ILTENDFSRTDL
+276 ILAENDFSRTDL
-288 IIGPLFTEVAEVV
+288 IIGPLFTEIAEVV
-301 ASAVKGTKTL
+301 ASGMKGTKTL

-325 PNIVQAST
+325 PNMVQAST

-338 EATVLSYMA
+338 ESAVLSYMA
-347 DNISSSSH
+347 DNISPSSH
-355 VIVIASATQHE
+355 VIVIASAMQQE
-366 AQIARIRKRLAEK
+366 AQIARIRKRLSEK

-386 LLNTDLGNNADRLA
+386 LLNTDLGNNSDRLA
-400 AMVRQNIPTV
+400 SMVKQNVPTV
-410 ILIPELSQSFMAEV
+410 ILIPELSQSFMSEI
-424 LLGMEQSARIGDTD
+424 LQGMEQSARIGDTD

-455 KPEMASRLRF
+455 KPEVASRLRF
-465 IYPERLFEN
+465 IYPDRLFEN

-481 DFANGFRTRYRELPN
+481 DFENGFRTRYRELPN

-538 KYPSGGYAN
+538 KNHSGGYAN
-547 TELFILMHSPVKG
+547 TELFILMYSSWKG

>member
-1 MEIKRPLHG
+1 MEIKRHRHN

-36 RARRHDT
+36 RAKRHDT

-58 LECNKSYRTKKLKA
+58 LECNKSYRTKKLRA
-72 RDVLVLPPEKSAREQ
+72 RDVLVLPPKKSTREQ
-87 RQKAREEARAVPEEP
+87 RQKAREEARAVSEET
-102 VAVEEKAPEPIGFS
+102 AVEEKVPEPVGFS

-160 PVLKMEDKVVEPA
+160 PVLKMEDKTMEPA
-173 QEIAVPAADT
+173 PETSVFQPDTVNVPM
-183 TYVSMAGETAGRWQ
+183 VRETAGRWQ

-220 ADSLVAATPRERLKD
+220 ADSLVAATPRERLRD

-266 SQKDVNATEK
+266 SQKDVKATEK
-276 ILTENDFSRTDL
+276 ILAENDFSRTDL
-288 IIGPLFTEVAEVV
+288 IIGPLFTEIAEVV
-301 ASAVKGTKTL
+301 ASGMKGTKTL

-325 PNIVQAST
+325 PNMVQAST

-338 EATVLSYMA
+338 ESAVLSYMA
-347 DNISSSSH
+347 DNISPSSH
-355 VIVIASATQHE
+355 VIVIASAMQQE
-366 AQIARIRKRLAEK
+366 AQIARIRKRLSEK

-386 LLNTDLGNNADRLA
+386 LLNTDLGNNSDRLA
-400 AMVRQNIPTV
+400 SMVKQNVPTV
-410 ILIPELSQSFMAEV
+410 ILIPELSQSFMSEI
-424 LLGMEQSARIGDTD
+424 LQGMEQSARIGDTD

-455 KPEMASRLRF
+455 KPEVASRLRF
-465 IYPERLFEN
+465 IYPDRLFEN

-481 DFANGFRTRYRELPN
+481 DFENGFRTRYRELPN

-538 KYPSGGYAN
+538 KYHSGGYAN
-547 TELFILMHSPVKG
+547 TELFILMYSSWKG

>member
-1 MEIKRPLHG
+1 MEIKRHRHN

-36 RARRHDT
+36 RAKRHDT

-58 LECNKSYRTKKLKA
+58 LECNKSYRTKKLRA
-72 RDVLVLPPEKSAREQ
+72 RDVLVLPPKKSAREQ
-87 RQKAREEARAVPEEP
+87 RQKAREEARAVPEET
-102 VAVEEKAPEPIGFS
+102 AVGEKVPEPVGFS

-160 PVLKMEDKVVEPA
+160 PVLKMEDKTMEPA
-173 QEIAVPAADT
+173 PETSVFQPDT
-183 TYVSMAGETAGRWQ
+183 VNVSMVRETAGRWQ

-208 SVDMI
+208 SVDII

-220 ADSLVAATPRERLKD
+220 ADSLVAATPRERLRD

-266 SQKDVNATEK
+266 SQKDVKATEK
-276 ILTENDFSRTDL
+276 ILAENDFSRTDL
-288 IIGPLFTEVAEVV
+288 IIGPLFTEIAEVV
-301 ASAVKGTKTL
+301 ASGMKGTKTL

-325 PNIVQAST
+325 PNMVQAST

-338 EATVLSYMA
+338 ESAVLSYMA
-347 DNISSSSH
+347 DNISPSSH
-355 VIVIASATQHE
+355 VIVIASAMQQE
-366 AQIARIRKRLAEK
+366 AQIARIRKRLSEK

-386 LLNTDLGNNADRLA
+386 LLNTDLGNNSDRLA
-400 AMVRQNIPTV
+400 SMVKQNVPTV
-410 ILIPELSQSFMAEV
+410 ILIPELSQSFMSEI
-424 LLGMEQSARIGDTD
+424 LQGMEQSARIGDTD

-455 KPEMASRLRF
+455 KPEVASRLRF
-465 IYPERLFEN
+465 IYPDRLFEN
-474 GQGYRYS
+474 GRGYRYS
-481 DFANGFRTRYRELPN
+481 DFENGFRTRYRELPN

-538 KYPSGGYAN
+538 KYHSGGYAN
-547 TELFILMHSPVKG
+547 TELFILMYSSWKG

>member
-1 MEIKRPLHG
+1 M
-10 AVKISAI
+10 
-17 VLLTFFVFSES
+17 LLTFFVFSES

-36 RARRHDT
+36 RAKRHDT

-58 LECNKSYRTKKLKA
+58 LECNKSYRTKKLRA
-72 RDVLVLPPEKSAREQ
+72 RDVLVLPPKKSAREQ
-87 RQKAREEARAVPEEP
+87 RQKAREEARAVPEET
-102 VAVEEKAPEPIGFS
+102 AVGEKVPEPVGFS

-160 PVLKMEDKVVEPA
+160 PVLKMEDKTMEPA
-173 QEIAVPAADT
+173 PETSVFQPDT
-183 TYVSMAGETAGRWQ
+183 VNVSMVRETAGRWQ

-220 ADSLVAATPRERLKD
+220 ADSLVAATPRERLRD

-266 SQKDVNATEK
+266 SQKDVKATEK
-276 ILTENDFSRTDL
+276 ILAENDFSRTDL
-288 IIGPLFTEVAEVV
+288 IIGPLFTEIAEVV
-301 ASAVKGTKTL
+301 ASGMKGTKTL

-325 PNIVQAST
+325 PNMVQAST

-338 EATVLSYMA
+338 ESAVLSYMA
-347 DNISSSSH
+347 DNISPSSH
-355 VIVIASATQHE
+355 VIVIASAMQQE
-366 AQIARIRKRLAEK
+366 AQIARIRKRLSEK

-386 LLNTDLGNNADRLA
+386 LLNTDLGNNSDRLA
-400 AMVRQNIPTV
+400 SMVKQNVPTV
-410 ILIPELSQSFMAEV
+410 ILIPELSQSFMSEI
-424 LLGMEQSARIGDTD
+424 LQGMEQSARIGDTD

-455 KPEMASRLRF
+455 KPEVASRLRF
-465 IYPERLFEN
+465 IYPDRLFEN

-481 DFANGFRTRYRELPN
+481 DFENGFRTRYRELPN

-538 KYPSGGYAN
+538 KYHSGGYAN
-547 TELFILMHSPVKG
+547 TELFILMYSSWKG

>member
-1 MEIKRPLHG
+1 MEIKRHRHN

-36 RARRHDT
+36 RAKRHDT

-58 LECNKSYRTKKLKA
+58 LECNKSYRTKKLRA
-72 RDVLVLPPEKSAREQ
+72 RDVLVLPPKKSAREQ
-87 RQKAREEARAVPEEP
+87 RQKAREEARAVPEET
-102 VAVEEKAPEPIGFS
+102 AVEEKVPEPVGFS

-160 PVLKMEDKVVEPA
+160 PVLKMEDKTMEPA
-173 QEIAVPAADT
+173 PETSVFQPDTVNVPM
-183 TYVSMAGETAGRWQ
+183 VRETAGRWQ

-220 ADSLVAATPRERLKD
+220 ADSLVAATPRERLRD

-266 SQKDVNATEK
+266 SQKDVKATEK
-276 ILTENDFSRTDL
+276 ILAENDFSRTDL
-288 IIGPLFTEVAEVV
+288 IIGPLFTEIAEVV
-301 ASAVKGTKTL
+301 ASGMKGTKTL

-325 PNIVQAST
+325 PNMVQAST

-338 EATVLSYMA
+338 ESAVLSYMA
-347 DNISSSSH
+347 DNISPSSH
-355 VIVIASATQHE
+355 VIVIASAMQQE
-366 AQIARIRKRLAEK
+366 AQIARIRKRLSEK

-386 LLNTDLGNNADRLA
+386 LLNTDLGNNSDRLA
-400 AMVRQNIPTV
+400 SMVKQNVPTV
-410 ILIPELSQSFMAEV
+410 ILIPELSQSFMSEI
-424 LLGMEQSARIGDTD
+424 LQGMEQSARIGDTD

-455 KPEMASRLRF
+455 KPEVASRLRF
-465 IYPERLFEN
+465 TYPDRLFEN

-481 DFANGFRTRYRELPN
+481 DFENGFRTRYRELPN

-538 KYPSGGYAN
+538 KYHSGGYAN
-547 TELFILMHSPVKG
+547 TELFILMYSSWKG

>member
-1 MEIKRPLHG
+1 MEIKRHRHN

-36 RARRHDT
+36 RAKRHDT

-72 RDVLVLPPEKSAREQ
+72 RDVLVLPPKKSAREQ
-87 RQKAREEARAVPEEP
+87 RQKAREEARAVPEET
-102 VAVEEKAPEPIGFS
+102 AVGEKVPEPVGFS

-160 PVLKMEDKVVEPA
+160 PVLKMEDKTMEPA
-173 QEIAVPAADT
+173 PETSVFQPDTVNVPM
-183 TYVSMAGETAGRWQ
+183 VRETAGRWQ

-220 ADSLVAATPRERLKD
+220 ADSLVAATPRERLRD

-266 SQKDVNATEK
+266 SQKDVKATEK
-276 ILTENDFSRTDL
+276 ILAENDFSRTDL
-288 IIGPLFTEVAEVV
+288 IIGPLFTEIAEVV
-301 ASAVKGTKTL
+301 ASGMKGTKTL

-325 PNIVQAST
+325 PNMVQAST

-338 EATVLSYMA
+338 ESAVLSYMA
-347 DNISSSSH
+347 DNISPSSH
-355 VIVIASATQHE
+355 VIVIASAMQQE
-366 AQIARIRKRLAEK
+366 AQIARIRKRLSEK

-386 LLNTDLGNNADRLA
+386 LLNTDLGNNSDRLA
-400 AMVRQNIPTV
+400 SMVKQNVPTV
-410 ILIPELSQSFMAEV
+410 ILIPELSQSFMSEI
-424 LLGMEQSARIGDTD
+424 LQGMEQSARIGDTD

-455 KPEMASRLRF
+455 KPEVASRLRF
-465 IYPERLFEN
+465 IYPDRLFEN

-481 DFANGFRTRYRELPN
+481 DFENGFRTRYRELPN

-538 KYPSGGYAN
+538 KNHSGGYAN
-547 TELFILMHSPVKG
+547 TELFILMYSSWKG

>member
-1 MEIKRPLHG
+1 MEIKRHRYN

-36 RARRHDT
+36 RAKRHDT

-58 LECNKSYRTKKLKA
+58 LECNKSYRTKKLRA
-72 RDVLVLPPEKSAREQ
+72 RDVLVLPPKKSAREQ
-87 RQKAREEARAVPEEP
+87 RQKAREEARTVPEET
-102 VAVEEKAPEPIGFS
+102 AVGEKVPEPVGFS

-160 PVLKMEDKVVEPA
+160 PVLKMEDKTMEPA
-173 QEIAVPAADT
+173 PETSVFQPDT
-183 TYVSMAGETAGRWQ
+183 VNVSMARETAGRWQ

-220 ADSLVAATPRERLKD
+220 ADSLVAATPRERLRD

-258 MADVRVFD
+258 MADIRVFD
-266 SQKDVNATEK
+266 SQKDVKATEK
-276 ILTENDFSRTDL
+276 ILAENDFSRTDL
-288 IIGPLFTEVAEVV
+288 IIGPLFTEIAEVV
-301 ASAVKGTKTL
+301 ASGMKGTKTL

-325 PNIVQAST
+325 PNMVQAST

-338 EATVLSYMA
+338 ESAVLSYMA
-347 DNISSSSH
+347 DNISPSSH
-355 VIVIASATQHE
+355 VIVIASAMQQE
-366 AQIARIRKRLAEK
+366 AQIARIRKRLSEK

-386 LLNTDLGNNADRLA
+386 LLNTDLGNNSDRLA
-400 AMVRQNIPTV
+400 SMVKQNVPTV
-410 ILIPELSQSFMAEV
+410 ILIPELSQSFMSEI
-424 LLGMEQSARIGDTD
+424 LQGMEQSARIGDTD

-455 KPEMASRLRF
+455 KPEVASRLRF
-465 IYPERLFEN
+465 IYPDRLFEN

-481 DFANGFRTRYRELPN
+481 DFENGFRTRYRELPN

-538 KYPSGGYAN
+538 KYHSGGYAN
-547 TELFILMHSPVKG
+547 TELFILMYSSWKG

>member
-1 MEIKRPLHG
+1 MEIKRHRHN

-36 RARRHDT
+36 RAKRHDT

-58 LECNKSYRTKKLKA
+58 LECNKSYRTKKLRA
-72 RDVLVLPPEKSAREQ
+72 RDVLVLPPKKSAREQ
-87 RQKAREEARAVPEEP
+87 RQKAREEARAVPEET
-102 VAVEEKAPEPIGFS
+102 AVEEKVPEPVGFS

-160 PVLKMEDKVVEPA
+160 PVLKMEDKTMEPA
-173 QEIAVPAADT
+173 PETSVFQPDTVNVPM
-183 TYVSMAGETAGRWQ
+183 VRETAGRWQ

-220 ADSLVAATPRERLKD
+220 ADSLVAATPRERLRD

-266 SQKDVNATEK
+266 SQKDVKATEK
-276 ILTENDFSRTDL
+276 ILAENDFSRTDL
-288 IIGPLFTEVAEVV
+288 IIGPLFTEIAEVV
-301 ASAVKGTKTL
+301 ASGMKGTKTL

-325 PNIVQAST
+325 PNMVQAST

-338 EATVLSYMA
+338 ESAVLSYMA
-347 DNISSSSH
+347 DNISPSSH
-355 VIVIASATQHE
+355 VIVIASAMQQE
-366 AQIARIRKRLAEK
+366 AQIARIRKRLSEK

-386 LLNTDLGNNADRLA
+386 LLNTDLGNNSDRLA
-400 AMVRQNIPTV
+400 SMVKQNVPTV
-410 ILIPELSQSFMAEV
+410 ILIPELSQSFMSEI
-424 LLGMEQSARIGDTD
+424 LQGMEQSARIGDTD

-455 KPEMASRLRF
+455 KPEVASRLRF
-465 IYPERLFEN
+465 IYPDRLFEN

-481 DFANGFRTRYRELPN
+481 DFENGFRTRYRELPN

-538 KYPSGGYAN
+538 KYHSGGYAN
-547 TELFILMHSPVKG
+547 TELFILMYSSWKG

>member
-1 MEIKRPLHG
+1 MEIKRHRHN

-36 RARRHDT
+36 RAKRHDT

-58 LECNKSYRTKKLKA
+58 LECNKSYRTKKLRA
-72 RDVLVLPPEKSAREQ
+72 RDVLVLPPKKSAREQ
-87 RQKAREEARAVPEEP
+87 RQKAREEARAVSEET
-102 VAVEEKAPEPIGFS
+102 AVEEKVPEPVGFS

-160 PVLKMEDKVVEPA
+160 PVLKMEDKTMEPA
-173 QEIAVPAADT
+173 PETSVFQPDTVNVPL
-183 TYVSMAGETAGRWQ
+183 VRETAGRWQ

-220 ADSLVAATPRERLKD
+220 ADSLVAATPRERLRD

-266 SQKDVNATEK
+266 SQKDVKATEK
-276 ILTENDFSRTDL
+276 ILAENDFSRTDL
-288 IIGPLFTEVAEVV
+288 IIGPLFTEIAEVV
-301 ASAVKGTKTL
+301 ASGMKGTKTL

-325 PNIVQAST
+325 PNMVQAST

-338 EATVLSYMA
+338 ESAVLSYMA
-347 DNISSSSH
+347 DNISPSSH
-355 VIVIASATQHE
+355 VIVIASAMQQE
-366 AQIARIRKRLAEK
+366 ALIARIRKRLSEK

-386 LLNTDLGNNADRLA
+386 LLNTDLGNNSDRLA
-400 AMVRQNIPTV
+400 SMVKQNVPTV
-410 ILIPELSQSFMAEV
+410 ILIPELSQSFMSEI
-424 LLGMEQSARIGDTD
+424 LQGMEQSARIGDTD

-455 KPEMASRLRF
+455 KPEVASRLRF
-465 IYPERLFEN
+465 IYPDRLFEN

-481 DFANGFRTRYRELPN
+481 DFENGFRTRYRELPN

-538 KYPSGGYAN
+538 KYHSGGYAN
-547 TELFILMHSPVKG
+547 TELFILMYSSWKG

>member
-1 MEIKRPLHG
+1 MEIKRHRYN

-36 RARRHDT
+36 RAKRHDT

-58 LECNKSYRTKKLKA
+58 LECNKSYRTKKLRA
-72 RDVLVLPPEKSAREQ
+72 RDVLVLPPKKSAREQ
-87 RQKAREEARAVPEEP
+87 RQKAREEARAVPEET
-102 VAVEEKAPEPIGFS
+102 AVEEKVPEPVGFS

-160 PVLKMEDKVVEPA
+160 PVLKMEDKTMEPA
-173 QEIAVPAADT
+173 PETSVFQPDT
-183 TYVSMAGETAGRWQ
+183 VNVSMARETAGRWQ

-220 ADSLVAATPRERLKD
+220 ADSLVAATPRERLRD

-258 MADVRVFD
+258 MADIRVFD
-266 SQKDVNATEK
+266 SQKDVKATEK
-276 ILTENDFSRTDL
+276 ILAENDFSRTDL
-288 IIGPLFTEVAEVV
+288 IIGPLFTEIAEVV
-301 ASAVKGTKTL
+301 ASGMKGTKTL

-325 PNIVQAST
+325 PNMVQAST

-338 EATVLSYMA
+338 ESAVLSYMA
-347 DNISSSSH
+347 DNISPSSH
-355 VIVIASATQHE
+355 VIVIASAMQQE
-366 AQIARIRKRLAEK
+366 AQIARIRKRLSEK

-386 LLNTDLGNNADRLA
+386 LLNTDLGNNSDRLA
-400 AMVRQNIPTV
+400 SMVKQNVPTV
-410 ILIPELSQSFMAEV
+410 ILIPELSQSFMSEI
-424 LLGMEQSARIGDTD
+424 LQGMEQSARIGDTD

-455 KPEMASRLRF
+455 KPEVASRLRF
-465 IYPERLFEN
+465 IYPDRLFEN

-481 DFANGFRTRYRELPN
+481 DFENGFRTRYRELPN

-538 KYPSGGYAN
+538 KYHSGGYAN
-547 TELFILMHSPVKG
+547 TELFILMYSSWKG

>member
-1 MEIKRPLHG
+1 MEIKRHRHN

-36 RARRHDT
+36 RAKRHDT

-72 RDVLVLPPEKSAREQ
+72 RDVLVLPPKKSAREQ
-87 RQKAREEARAVPEEP
+87 RQKAREEARAVPEET
-102 VAVEEKAPEPIGFS
+102 AVEEKVPEPVGFS

-160 PVLKMEDKVVEPA
+160 PVLKMEDKTMEPA
-173 QEIAVPAADT
+173 PETSVFQPDTVNVPL
-183 TYVSMAGETAGRWQ
+183 VRETAGRWQ

-220 ADSLVAATPRERLKD
+220 ADSLVAATPRERLRD

-266 SQKDVNATEK
+266 SQKDVKATEK
-276 ILTENDFSRTDL
+276 ILAENDFSRTDL
-288 IIGPLFTEVAEVV
+288 IIGPLFTEIAEVV
-301 ASAVKGTKTL
+301 ASGMKGTKTL

-325 PNIVQAST
+325 PNMVQAST

-338 EATVLSYMA
+338 ESAVLSYMA
-347 DNISSSSH
+347 DNISPSSH
-355 VIVIASATQHE
+355 VIVIASAMQQE
-366 AQIARIRKRLAEK
+366 AQIARIRKRLSEK

-386 LLNTDLGNNADRLA
+386 LLNTDLGNNSDRLA
-400 AMVRQNIPTV
+400 SMVKQNVPTV
-410 ILIPELSQSFMAEV
+410 ILIPELSQSFMSEI
-424 LLGMEQSARIGDTD
+424 LQGMEQSARIGDTD

-455 KPEMASRLRF
+455 KPEVASRLRF
-465 IYPERLFEN
+465 IYPDRLFEN

-481 DFANGFRTRYRELPN
+481 DFENGFRTRYRELPN

-538 KYPSGGYAN
+538 KYHSGGYAN
-547 TELFILMHSPVKG
+547 TELFILMYSSWKG

>member
-1 MEIKRPLHG
+1 MEIKRHRHN

-36 RARRHDT
+36 RAKRHDT

-72 RDVLVLPPEKSAREQ
+72 RDVLVLPPKKSAREQ
-87 RQKAREEARAVPEEP
+87 RQKAREEARAVPEET
-102 VAVEEKAPEPIGFS
+102 AVGEKVPEPVGFS

-160 PVLKMEDKVVEPA
+160 PVLKMEDKTMEPA
-173 QEIAVPAADT
+173 PETSVFQPDTVNVPL
-183 TYVSMAGETAGRWQ
+183 VRETAGRWQ

-220 ADSLVAATPRERLKD
+220 ADSLVAATPRERLRD

-266 SQKDVNATEK
+266 SQKDVKATEK
-276 ILTENDFSRTDL
+276 ILAENDFSRTDL
-288 IIGPLFTEVAEVV
+288 IIGPLFTEIAEVV
-301 ASAVKGTKTL
+301 ASGMKGTKTL

-325 PNIVQAST
+325 PNMVQAST

-338 EATVLSYMA
+338 ESAVLSYMA
-347 DNISSSSH
+347 DNISPSSH
-355 VIVIASATQHE
+355 VIVIASAMQQE
-366 AQIARIRKRLAEK
+366 AQIARIRKRLSEK

-386 LLNTDLGNNADRLA
+386 LLNTDLGNNSDRLA
-400 AMVRQNIPTV
+400 SMVKQNVPTV
-410 ILIPELSQSFMAEV
+410 ILIPELSQSFMSEI
-424 LLGMEQSARIGDTD
+424 LQGMEQSARIGDTD

-455 KPEMASRLRF
+455 KPEVASRLRF
-465 IYPERLFEN
+465 IYPDRLFEN

-481 DFANGFRTRYRELPN
+481 DFENGFRTRYRELPN

-538 KYPSGGYAN
+538 KYHSGGYAN
-547 TELFILMHSPVKG
+547 TELFILMYSSWKG